1 MRRAACQPR
10 CARFVSPPS
19 TLRTLPAQLCFAHP
33 SSAFFLRQCR
43 ALAPEPQT
51 SRSCKFR
58 AATFNFRL
66 STLYGLEYRL
76 MATSPIKF
84 GTSGWRGLIADDFT
98 FANVR
103 LAVTAIAEH
112 AKAKAKEPT
121 ILVGYDTRFYS
132 EEFSQLAVDILQHH
146 AVRTLLC
153 ETFTPTPAVAF
164 EIMRRKLDG
173 AINFTASHNPAQY
186 HGLKFS
192 SSDAGPALPEV
203 TKDIEARAAQ
213 LAANGGVPPLPPGA
227 SNSGLGEKV
236 NLRENYL
243 KRLEELVQFEIL
255 RKAKPSLVVD
265 VLHGCGAGYLDRIL
279 SDHGVT
285 VHAMRTERDC
295 LFDGT
300 GPDVSEENLAPLRK
314 AVVDSKATAG
324 LATDG
329 DADRFGIVD
338 RDGTWIQPN
347 LILALVYDYLVETR
361 KWNMPAA
368 RSVATTQMIDAAA
381 KSHGQTVYQTPV
393 GFKYIGQLIR
403 EDKIALGGEESAGLT
418 IRGHIPEKDGILAC
432 LLMAEMIAARGASI
446 GEQVRAMYKKLGR
459 EFWPV
464 RENLHLSDEQKANA
478 VKRVAVD
485 ASTLAGRKVISIDRT
500 DGAKFVLDDG
510 SWMLLRLSGTEPL
523 LRLYVEA
530 ESAGASAQ
538 LTRDASAWVL
548 KN

>member
-1 MRRAACQPR
+1 M
-10 CARFVSPPS
+10 
-19 TLRTLPAQLCFAHP
+19 T
-33 SSAFFLRQCR
+33 
-43 ALAPEPQT
+43 
-51 SRSCKFR
+51 
-58 AATFNFRL
+58 
-66 STLYGLEYRL
+66 
-76 MATSPIKF
+76 TSPIKF

-103 LAVTAIAEH
+103 LAVNAIAEH
-112 AKAKAKEPT
+112 VKTKAEQPT

-132 EEFSQLAVDILQHH
+132 EEFSQLAVDILQQRGI
-146 AVRTLLC
+146 RTLLC
-153 ETFTPTPAVAF
+153 ETFTPTPAVAY

-186 HGLKFS
+186 HGLKLS
-192 SSDAGPALPEV
+192 TADAGPALPEV
-203 TKDIEARAAQ
+203 TKDIEARVAKMIAKDGTFPMTP
-213 LAANGGVPPLPPGA
+213 AVSSHSKNGI
-227 SNSGLGEKV
+227 GEKV

-243 KRLEELVQFEIL
+243 KRLEELVRFDTL
-255 RKAKPSLVVD
+255 RKAKSKFVVD
-265 VLHGCGAGYLDRIL
+265 ALHGCGAGYLDRTL
-279 SDHGVT
+279 ADHGVSMQ
-285 VHAMRTERDC
+285 VMRTERDC

-314 AVVDSKATAG
+314 AVADWKATAG

-338 RDGTWIQPN
+338 GDGTWIQPN

-361 KWNMPAA
+361 NWKMPAA

-381 KSHGQTVYQTPV
+381 KSHGQSIFQTPV

-432 LLMAEMIAARGASI
+432 LLVAEMMAARGASI
-446 GEQVRAMYKKLGR
+446 GEQIRAMFKKLGR

-485 ASTLAGRKVISIDRT
+485 ASTLVGRKVVSIDRT
-500 DGAKFVLDDG
+500 DGAKFVFEDG

-530 ESAGASAQ
+530 ESAAASEK
-538 LTRDASAWVL
+538 LTKEVTKWVL
-548 KN
+548 QN

>member
-1 MRRAACQPR
+1 
-10 CARFVSPPS
+10 
-19 TLRTLPAQLCFAHP
+19 
-33 SSAFFLRQCR
+33 
-43 ALAPEPQT
+43 
-51 SRSCKFR
+51 
-58 AATFNFRL
+58 
-66 STLYGLEYRL
+66 

-112 AKAKAKEPT
+112 VKTKAQQPT

-146 AVRTLLC
+146 GIRALLC

-186 HGLKFS
+186 HGLKYS
-192 SSDAGPALPEV
+192 SADAGPALPEV
-203 TKDIEARAAQ
+203 TKDIEARVAKIIANNGPFPASAA
-213 LAANGGVPPLPPGA
+213 APPHAQHA
-227 SNSGLGEKV
+227 SAEKV

-243 KRLEELVQFEIL
+243 KRLEELVHFDAL
-255 RKAKPSLVVD
+255 RKAKSKFVVD
-265 VLHGCGAGYLDRIL
+265 TLHGCGAGYLDRSLI
-279 SDHGVT
+279 DHDVT
-285 VHAMRTERDC
+285 VQAMRTDRDC

-300 GPDVSEENLAPLRK
+300 GPDVSQENLAPLRT
-314 AVVDSKATAG
+314 AVVDSGATAG

-361 KWNMPAA
+361 KWKMPAA
-368 RSVATTQMIDAAA
+368 RSVATTQMIDAVA
-381 KSHGQTVYQTPV
+381 KSHGQTVFQTPV

-432 LLMAEMIAARGASI
+432 LLVAEMIAARGASI
-446 GEQVRAMYKKLGR
+446 GEQIRGMFQKLGR

-464 RENLHLSDEQKANA
+464 RENLHLTDEQKANA

-485 ASTLAGRKVISIDRT
+485 ASTLLGRKVVSIDRT
-500 DGAKFVLDDG
+500 DGAKFVFEDG

-530 ESAGASAQ
+530 ESAGASAE

-548 KN
+548 NN

>member
-1 MRRAACQPR
+1 M
-10 CARFVSPPS
+10 S
-19 TLRTLPAQLCFAHP
+19 T
-33 SSAFFLRQCR
+33 SAG
-43 ALAPEPQT
+43 
-51 SRSCKFR
+51 
-58 AATFNFRL
+58 L
-66 STLYGLEYRL
+66 ST
-76 MATSPIKF
+76 TSPIKF
-84 GTSGWRGLIADDFT
+84 GTSGWRGVIAEDFT

-103 LAVTAIAEH
+103 LALTAIAEH
-112 AKAKAKEPT
+112 VKAKSPQPS

-146 AVRTLLC
+146 GIRALLC
-153 ETFTPTPAVAF
+153 ETFTPTPAVAY

-192 SSDAGPALPEV
+192 SSDAGPALPEI

-213 LAANGGVPPLPPGA
+213 IAAQGDVPPLPHSATKVKP
-227 SNSGLGEKV
+227 SEIV
-236 NLRENYL
+236 NLRESYL
-243 KRLEELVQFEIL
+243 KRLEELVRFDTL
-255 RKAKPSLVVD
+255 KKANMKFAVD
-265 VLHGCGAGYLDRIL
+265 ALHGCGAGYLDRTL
-279 SDHGVT
+279 KDHGV
-285 VHAMRTERDC
+285 VVEAIRTERDC

-300 GPDVSEENLAPLRK
+300 GPDVSDENLAPLRRS
-314 AVVDSKATAG
+314 VTDSKATAG

-338 RDGTWIQPN
+338 RDGTWVQPN

-361 KWNMPAA
+361 GWKLPAA

-381 KSHGQTVYQTPV
+381 KSHGQSVHQTPV

-432 LLMAEMIAARGASI
+432 LLVAEMIAARGVSI
-446 GEQVRAMYKKLGR
+446 GEQIRAMYKKLGR

-478 VKRVAVD
+478 VRKVAVD
-485 ASTLAGRKVISIDRT
+485 SSTLLGRKVVSIDRT
-500 DGAKFVLDDG
+500 DGAKFVFEDG

-530 ESAGASAQ
+530 ESSAASVK
-538 LTRDASAWVL
+538 LASEATKWVL
-548 KN
+548 QS

>member
-1 MRRAACQPR
+1 M
-10 CARFVSPPS
+10 S
-19 TLRTLPAQLCFAHP
+19 
-33 SSAFFLRQCR
+33 
-43 ALAPEPQT
+43 
-51 SRSCKFR
+51 
-58 AATFNFRL
+58 N
-66 STLYGLEYRL
+66 
-76 MATSPIKF
+76 SPIKF

-112 AKAKAKEPT
+112 VKAKAKAPT

-132 EEFSQLAVDILQHH
+132 EEFSQLAVDVLQQHQI
-146 AVRTLLC
+146 RTLLC
-153 ETFTPTPAVAF
+153 ETFTPTPAIAF
-164 EIMRRKLDG
+164 EIMRRKLDA

-192 SSDAGPALPEV
+192 SADAGPALPEV
-203 TKDIEARAAQ
+203 TKDIEARVAKMFAKDGPFPMSPAATSH
-213 LAANGGVPPLPPGA
+213 GKRSV
-227 SNSGLGEKV
+227 GEKV

-243 KRLEELVQFEIL
+243 KRLEELVQFETL
-255 RKAKPSLVVD
+255 RKAKQSLVVD
-265 VLHGCGAGYLDRIL
+265 ALHGCGAGYLDRTL
-279 SDHGVT
+279 TDHGVT
-285 VHAMRTERDC
+285 VQSMRTERDC

-314 AVVDSKATAG
+314 TVVDSKAAAG

-361 KWNMPAA
+361 KWKMPAA
-368 RSVATTQMIDAAA
+368 RSVATTQMIDAVA
-381 KSHGQTVYQTPV
+381 KLHGQTVHQTPV

-432 LLMAEMIAARGASI
+432 LLVAEMIAARGVSI
-446 GEQVRAMYKKLGR
+446 SEQIQQLFKKVGR
-459 EFWPV
+459 SFAPV
-464 RENLHLSDEQKANA
+464 RENLHLTDEQKLMAIQ
-478 VKRVAVD
+478 K
-485 ASTLAGRKVISIDRT
+485 SKTESPTLLGRKINSVDRT
-500 DGAKFVLDDG
+500 DGAKFTFEDG
-510 SWMLLRLSGTEPL
+510 SWMLMRLSGTEPL

-530 ESAGASAQ
+530 ETPAASAK
-538 LTRDASAWVL
+538 LVREATDWILS
-548 KN
+548 

>member
-1 MRRAACQPR
+1 M
-10 CARFVSPPS
+10 
-19 TLRTLPAQLCFAHP
+19 TI
-33 SSAFFLRQCR
+33 
-43 ALAPEPQT
+43 
-51 SRSCKFR
+51 
-58 AATFNFRL
+58 
-66 STLYGLEYRL
+66 
-76 MATSPIKF
+76 SPIKF

-98 FANVR
+98 FANIR

-112 AKAKAKEPT
+112 VNANAKDPT

-132 EEFSQLAVDILQHH
+132 EEFSQLAVDILQHYGI
-146 AVRTLLC
+146 RTLLC
-153 ETFTPTPAVAF
+153 DTFTPTPAVAF

-173 AINFTASHNPAQY
+173 AINFTASHNPAHY

-192 SSDAGPALPEV
+192 SADAGPALPEV

-213 LAANGGVPPLPPGA
+213 LSANGGVPPLLVDA
-227 SNSGLGEKV
+227 SKSARGEKV

-243 KRLEELVQFEIL
+243 KRIEELVHFETL
-255 RKAKPSLVVD
+255 RKAKSKFVVD

-279 SDHGVT
+279 ADHGVT
-285 VHAMRTERDC
+285 VHARRTERDC

-314 AVVDSKATAG
+314 AVLDSGATAG

-347 LILALVYDYLVETR
+347 LILALVYDYLLETR
-361 KWNMPAA
+361 KWNLPAA
-368 RSVATTQMIDAAA
+368 RSVATTEMIDAIA
-381 KSHGQTVYQTPV
+381 KSHGQMIYETPV

-403 EDKIALGGEESAGLT
+403 EDKIAMGGEESAGLT

-432 LLMAEMIAARGASI
+432 LLVAEMIAARGASI
-446 GEQVRAMYKKLGR
+446 GEQIRAAYKKLGR

-464 RENLHLSDEQKANA
+464 RENFHLSDEQKANA
-478 VKRVAVD
+478 IKRIAVD
-485 ASTLAGRKVISIDRT
+485 SSTLAGRKVVSIDRT
-500 DGAKFVLDDG
+500 DGAKFVFEDG
-510 SWMLLRLSGTEPL
+510 YWMLLRLSGTEPL

-530 ESAGASAQ
+530 DSAAASAK
-538 LTRDASAWVL
+538 LTSEASQWVL
-548 KN
+548 QN

>member
-1 MRRAACQPR
+1 
-10 CARFVSPPS
+10 
-19 TLRTLPAQLCFAHP
+19 
-33 SSAFFLRQCR
+33 
-43 ALAPEPQT
+43 
-51 SRSCKFR
+51 
-58 AATFNFRL
+58 
-66 STLYGLEYRL
+66 

-103 LAVTAIAEH
+103 LAVAAIAEH
-112 AKAKAKEPT
+112 VKTKAKQPT

-146 AVRTLLC
+146 GIRTLLC
-153 ETFTPTPAVAF
+153 ETFTPTPAVAY
-164 EIMRRKLDG
+164 EITRRKLDG

-192 SSDAGPALPEV
+192 SADAGPALPEV
-203 TKDIEARAAQ
+203 TKDIEARVAKIIAK
-213 LAANGGVPPLPPGA
+213 NGPFPMTPAPG
-227 SNSGLGEKV
+227 SQGKSSSGEKV
-236 NLRENYL
+236 DLRENYL
-243 KRLEELVQFEIL
+243 RRLEELVQFHTL
-255 RKAKPSLVVD
+255 RKTKSKFVVD
-265 VLHGCGAGYLDRIL
+265 ALHGCGAGYLDRAFAE
-279 SDHGVT
+279 HGVS
-285 VHAMRTERDC
+285 VQAMRTERDC

-314 AVVDSKATAG
+314 AVIDSNATAG

-361 KWNMPAA
+361 KWKMPAA
-368 RSVATTQMIDAAA
+368 RSVATTQMIDAVA
-381 KSHGQTVYQTPV
+381 KSHGQTTYQTPV

-418 IRGHIPEKDGILAC
+418 VRGHVPEKDGILAC
-432 LLMAEMIAARGASI
+432 LLIAEMIAARGASI
-446 GEQVRAMYKKLGR
+446 GEQVRVMFKKLGR

-485 ASTLAGRKVISIDRT
+485 ASTLLGRKVVSMDRT
-500 DGAKFVLDDG
+500 DGAKFVFDDG

-530 ESAGASAQ
+530 ESAAASAT
-538 LTRDASAWVL
+538 LTGEATKWVL
-548 KN
+548 HN

>member
-1 MRRAACQPR
+1 
-10 CARFVSPPS
+10 
-19 TLRTLPAQLCFAHP
+19 
-33 SSAFFLRQCR
+33 
-43 ALAPEPQT
+43 
-51 SRSCKFR
+51 
-58 AATFNFRL
+58 
-66 STLYGLEYRL
+66 

-103 LAVTAIAEH
+103 LAVNAIAEH
-112 AKAKAKEPT
+112 VKMKATQPT

-132 EEFSQLAVDILQHH
+132 EEFSQLAVDILQQHGIR
-146 AVRTLLC
+146 ALLC
-153 ETFTPTPAVAF
+153 ETFSPTPAVAY

-192 SSDAGPALPEV
+192 TADAGPALPEV
-203 TKDIEARAAQ
+203 TKDIEARVAKMIAKDGPFPMSPSTSSHGK
-213 LAANGGVPPLPPGA
+213 NG
-227 SNSGLGEKV
+227 SGEKV

-243 KRLEELVQFEIL
+243 KRLEELVRFDTL
-255 RKAKPSLVVD
+255 RKAKSKFVVD
-265 VLHGCGAGYLDRIL
+265 ALHGCGAGYLDRTL
-279 SDHGVT
+279 ADHGVSMQ
-285 VHAMRTERDC
+285 AMRTERDC

-314 AVVDSKATAG
+314 AVADSKATAG

-338 RDGTWIQPN
+338 GDGTWIQPN
-347 LILALVYDYLVETR
+347 LVLALVYDYLVETR
-361 KWNMPAA
+361 NWKMPAA
-368 RSVATTQMIDAAA
+368 RSVATTQMIDAVA
-381 KSHGQTVYQTPV
+381 KSHGQSIFQTPV

-432 LLMAEMIAARGASI
+432 LLVAEMMAARGASI
-446 GEQVRAMYKKLGR
+446 GEQIRAMFKKLGR

-485 ASTLAGRKVISIDRT
+485 ASTLVGRKVVSIDRT
-500 DGAKFVLDDG
+500 DGAKFVFDDG

-530 ESAGASAQ
+530 ESAAASAK
-538 LTRDASAWVL
+538 LTKEAIKWVL
-548 KN
+548 QN

>member
-1 MRRAACQPR
+1 M
-10 CARFVSPPS
+10 
-19 TLRTLPAQLCFAHP
+19 T
-33 SSAFFLRQCR
+33 
-43 ALAPEPQT
+43 
-51 SRSCKFR
+51 
-58 AATFNFRL
+58 
-66 STLYGLEYRL
+66 
-76 MATSPIKF
+76 TSPIKF
-84 GTSGWRGLIADDFT
+84 GTSGWRGVIADEFT

-112 AKAKAKEPT
+112 VKTKTKHPT
-121 ILVGYDTRFYS
+121 ILVGYDTRFFS
-132 EEFSQLAVDILQHH
+132 EDFSQLAVDILQQQGI
-146 AVRTLLC
+146 RTLLC

-192 SSDAGPALPEV
+192 SADAGPALPEV
-203 TKDIEARAAQ
+203 TKDIEARVVKIIEKD
-213 LAANGGVPPLPPGA
+213 GPFPVSPVVK
-227 SNSGLGEKV
+227 SHEKDSSTEKV

-243 KRLEELVQFEIL
+243 ERLAELVRFDTL
-255 RKAKPSLVVD
+255 RKGKSKFVVD
-265 VLHGCGAGYLDRIL
+265 ALHGCGAGYLDRTL
-279 SDHGVT
+279 ADHGVAAQ
-285 VHAMRTERDC
+285 AMRTDRDC

-338 RDGTWIQPN
+338 GDGTWIQPN

-361 KWNMPAA
+361 KWKMPAA

-381 KSHGQTVYQTPV
+381 KSHGQTVHQTPV

-432 LLMAEMIAARGASI
+432 LLVAEMLAARGASI
-446 GEQVRAMYKKLGR
+446 GEQVRAMFKKLGR

-478 VKRVAVD
+478 VKKVAVD
-485 ASTLAGRKVISIDRT
+485 ASTLVGRKVVSIDRT
-500 DGAKFVLDDG
+500 DGAKFVFDDG

-530 ESAGASAQ
+530 DSAAASAK
-538 LTRDASAWVL
+538 LTREATKWVL
-548 KN
+548 QN